1 MHESSGGTLHKG
13 QLIPRSIDE
22 VQSCIPKFNLELQ
35 IQLSQQ
41 IP

>member
-1 MHESSGGTLHKG
+1 MHESCGGTLHKG
-13 QLIPRSIDE
+13 QFIPRSIDE

-35 IQLSQQ
+35 IQPSQQ